1 MHMKINTDLH
11 TQPLSEQVGQQI
23 INTDNISILELNRE
37 EIISLFKSSGLL
49 LFRGFETS
57 VDTFTEFTNSLS
69 ANFMDYA
76 GGAFNRRVI
85 NEDATLLSVNDFK
98 DEIKLHGE
106 MYYQQNI
113 PLLLWFFC
121 AHPALK
127 NGETTVCDGRQFFNE
142 LSSSTK
148 ELFSKKKLKYVGHF
162 NKKDWQKRYKTDDL
176 SVVKQICI
184 SNNTQIQINEDES
197 IDLQYICPA
206 IHKSRCGKYQ
216 VFINSLLPAKHIAP
230 RSVFFDDNSEIPDD
244 FISELNKIAD
254 KITTEI
260 SWQKGD
266 ILMVD
271 NTRIMHGRRA
281 FVDNQRDIYLRLCS
295 PAFPL

>member
-1 MHMKINTDLH
+1 MKINTDLY
-11 TQPLSEQVGQQI
+11 TQLLSEQVGQQI
-23 INTDNISILELNRE
+23 INTHNISILELNRE
-37 EIISLFKSSGLL
+37 KIISLFKSDGLL

-76 GGAFNRRVI
+76 GGVFNRRVI

-121 AHPALK
+121 AHPALQD
-127 NGETTVCDGRQFFNE
+127 GETTVCDGRQFFDE
-142 LSSSTK
+142 LTSSTK
-148 ELFSKKKLKYVGHF
+148 ELFNKKKLKYVGHF
-162 NKKDWQKRYKTDDL
+162 NKKDWQKRYKADDL

-230 RSVFFDDNSEIPDD
+230 RSVFFDDNSEIPDALV
-244 FISELNKIAD
+244 SELNKIAD

-281 FVDNQRDIYLRLCS
+281 FADNERDIYLRLCS